1 MKSLIAGTIARISSS
16 LKSLPAKQFLPVV
29 LIGFLFLTTN
39 VASGLDSGRSG
50 QSITNKIDK
59 VIHQGDSQ
67 RPKTTGE
74 WNREARETEG
84 EPGERAA
91 RIAKESAAAVKD
103 FGNVYPDTAKSSTG
117 S

>member
-1 MKSLIAGTIARISSS
+1 MKSLIVGAISHIRSF
-16 LKSLPAKQFLPVV
+16 LKSLQAKQFVAVV
-29 LIGFLFLTTN
+29 LVGFLFLTTG
-39 VASGLDSGRSG
+39 VDSGRSG

-59 VIHQGDSQ
+59 VVHQGDSQ

-74 WNREARETEG
+74 WNQEARETEG

-103 FGNVYPDTAKSSTG
+103 FGNVYPDTAKNSTG

>member
-1 MKSLIAGTIARISSS
+1 MKSLIVEAISHIRSF
-16 LKSLPAKQFLPVV
+16 LKSLQAKQFVAV
-29 LIGFLFLTTN
+29 ALIGFLFLTTN
-39 VASGLDSGRSG
+39 VSSGVDSGRSG

-59 VIHQGDSQ
+59 VVHQGDSQ

-74 WNREARETEG
+74 WNQEARETEG

-103 FGNVYPDTAKSSTG
+103 FGNVYPDTAKNSTG